1 MPDARIAA
9 VVEFLHTALMVDA
22 GSPIH
27 AETPLVSSGLL
38 DSMGVVMLAAFV
50 EERFGV
56 RLSDDD
62 VRAGGVDT
70 IAALLALID
79 RRAAAD

>member
-1 MPDARIAA
+1 MPDARTAA
-9 VVEFLHTALMVDA
+9 VVEFLHTGLMVDPA
-22 GSPIH
+22 SPI
-27 AETPLVSSGLL
+27 AADTPLVSSGLL

-62 VRAGGVDT
+62 VRAGGVET
-70 IAALLALID
+70 IAALLALVD
-79 RRAAAD
+79 ERAGG